1 MRVQHAGNQ
10 NRLLGWVQMAFAAAG
25 LVLVVI
31 AASRAWGDV
40 PRTSDGKPDLSGY
53 YDTATTTPLQRRSDT
68 ATASAERAEFLA
80 KQAAAG
86 LLAGSGQLDPDRE
99 APPDGGDGS
108 PGAAGNVGGY
118 QGFWVDPGDKLTK
131 VNGEYRTS
139 IVIDPANGRLPE
151 RKADA
156 RQRMAQRYRGYSRR
170 QNDGTAWWGDEPGP
184 YDDPEVRPMPDR
196 CLLGFSS
203 TAGPPML
210 PALYNNHKRIVQT
223 PGHVMILTEM
233 VHDARIVRMGGE
245 HAPDDIR
252 RWIGDS
258 IGWWEGDTLV
268 VETTNFNDTPALGQG
283 ASRNLKVVERFTAVD
298 ADSLLYNFTVED
310 PTTWE
315 TSWTGEY
322 VWPRTEE
329 PVYEYACHEGNYSM
343 GNILCGARRLE
354 AEAAGA
360 EALAAFAQ
368 TPCGA
373 RVGMSASTEQVST
386 SGAEQASV
394 SGAE

>member
-1 MRVQHAGNQ
+1 MRTRASERNS
-10 NRLLGWVQMAFAAAG
+10 LLGWVQMAFAAAA
-25 LVLVVI
+25 LVLVVV
-31 AASRAWGDV
+31 AAKMAWGDV

-53 YDTATTTPLQRRSDT
+53 YDTATATPLQRRSDT
-68 ATASAERAEFLA
+68 ATLTEERAEFLA
-80 KQAAAG
+80 KQTAAG
-86 LLAGSGQLDPDRE
+86 LLAGSGQLDANRE

-108 PGAAGNVGGY
+108 RGPAGNVGGY
-118 QGFWVDPGDKLTK
+118 QGFWVDPGEGFTK
-131 VNGEYRTS
+131 INGEYRAS
-139 IVIDPANGRLPE
+139 IITEPANGRLPP
-151 RKADA
+151 RKPEAGE
-156 RQRMAQRYRGYSRR
+156 RMAKRYRGYSRR

-245 HAPDDIR
+245 HPPEDIR

-258 IGWWEGDTLV
+258 IGWWEDDTLV
-268 VETTNFNDTPALGQG
+268 VETTNFNDTPAIGQG
-283 ASRNLKVVERFTAVD
+283 ASRHLKVVERFTPIAEEAV
-298 ADSLLYNFTVED
+298 LYRFTVED
-310 PTTWE
+310 PHTWE

-322 VWPRTEE
+322 VWPRTDE

-354 AEAAGA
+354 AEAAGG
-360 EALAAFAQ
+360 EALAAFAK

-373 RVGMSASTEQVST
+373 RVGMSADAAQAST
-386 SGAEQASV
+386 SGAE
-394 SGAE
+394 

>member
-1 MRVQHAGNQ
+1 MRTQRASHQG
-10 NRLLGWVQMAFAAAG
+10 RLLGWIQMAFAAAAV
-25 LVLVVI
+25 VLVVV
-31 AASRAWGDV
+31 AADMAWGDV
-40 PRTSDGKPDLSGY
+40 PRASDGKPDLSGY
-53 YDTATTTPLQRRSDT
+53 YDTATATPLQRRSDE
-68 ATASAERAEFLA
+68 ATLSAERAEFLA
-80 KQAAAG
+80 NQTATR
-86 LLAGSGQLDPDRE
+86 LFEGSGQLDADRE
-99 APPDGGDGS
+99 APPEGGDGS

-118 QGFWVDPGDKLTK
+118 QGFWIDPGERHTK
-131 VNGEYRTS
+131 IDGEYRTS
-139 IVIDPANGRLPE
+139 IIIDPANGRLPE
-151 RKADA
+151 RKEEA
-156 RQRMAQRYRGYSRR
+156 RARMAKRYRGYSPR
-170 QNDGTAWWGDEPGP
+170 QNDGTAWWGDDPGP

-223 PGHVMILTEM
+223 PDHVMILTEM

-258 IGWWEGDTLV
+258 IGWWEDDTLV

-283 ASRNLKVVERFTAVD
+283 ASRNLKVVERFTPID

-310 PTTWE
+310 PSTWD
-315 TSWTGEY
+315 TSWSGEY
-322 VWPRTEE
+322 VWPRTDE

-354 AEAAGA
+354 AEAAGE
-360 EALAAFAQ
+360 EAMAAFAE

-373 RVGMSASTEQVST
+373 RVGMSVGAEGASA
-386 SGAEQASV
+386 SGAE
-394 SGAE
+394 